1 MRRAREFH
9 RSLGTQEIF
18 WGARAGGKGAE
29 AFPARSPAPTLLSA
43 STEVTRHFRA
53 GGWEGPVGEIRDSSE
68 QGRLIGSTFSA
79 TVRRCGNGRHAGGAS
94 ATLQALSACFV
105 AETRRRLS
113 EGGANRVE
121 PEGPPTPSAR

>member
-1 MRRAREFH
+1 MV
-9 RSLGTQEIF
+9 
-18 WGARAGGKGAE
+18 GAPHPPLPAGGFAPIRRRLGE
-29 AFPARSPAPTLLSA
+29 AYAHSRPQPPSAHTHTLPLESL
-43 STEVTRHFRA
+43 VVYRA
-53 GGWEGPVGEIRDSSE
+53 GGWESPVGEIRGLSE